1 MLRRVNATVFA
12 APAGARIQVI
22 TESQNNN
29 AVHEARF
36 EYGNRVLD
44 AERILD
50 RPGCSITVADDS
62 ELLDVTVIFDPSA
75 PAGAQYDLFE
85 VENGVK
91 SALGKFTKKSDGP
104 TINFA
109 IDPTLVPVGASRD
122 LAFPSAA
129 APKAARAAKPKPK
142 KAARRAKKEAAA
154 PRRRVK
160 RSKAKTAK
168 AKARRRTSTTRA
180 GSSKKTS
187 KKTSKKGASS
197 KKRGASRTRARSS
210 SKRTGSRKR

>member
-22 TESQNNN
+22 AESQNNN
-29 AVHEARF
+29 GVHEARF

-44 AERILD
+44 AKTILD

-75 PAGAQYDLFE
+75 PAAARYDLFE

-91 SALGKFTKKSDGP
+91 SALGKFTKNSDGP

-122 LAFPSAA
+122 RAFPSAA
-129 APKAARAAKPKPK
+129 APKATRGAKPKPE
-142 KAARRAKKEAAA
+142 KAARRAKKTAT

-160 RSKAKTAK
+160 RSKAKTAN
-168 AKARRRTSTTRA
+168 AKRRRTSTTRA
-180 GSSKKTS
+180 GSS

-210 SKRTGSRKR
+210 SMRTGARKR

>member
-12 APAGARIQVI
+12 APAGARIQLI
-22 TESQNNN
+22 AESQNNN
-29 AVHEARF
+29 GVHEARF

-62 ELLDVTVIFDPSA
+62 ELLDVTVIFDPGA

-91 SALGKFTKKSDGP
+91 SALGKFTKRTDGP

-142 KAARRAKKEAAA
+142 KAARRAKKAAA

-160 RSKAKTAK
+160 GSKAKTAK

-180 GSSKKTS
+180 GLSKKTS
-187 KKTSKKGASS
+187 KEGASS
-197 KKRGASRTRARSS
+197 KKRGA
-210 SKRTGSRKR
+210 GSRKR